1 MPVIDHCQQ
10 PILLTIIAQ
19 KMVNLKNADDSHNAN
34 PIQLGSSCL
43 EKMTLCMNVFTR
55 EEISVPQTH

>member
-1 MPVIDHCQQ
+1 MPVIDHYQQ

-55 EEISVPQTH
+55 GGISVPQTH